1 MTRFEALKAR
11 EEKLLCRT
19 YGRYPVSVSRAKGS
33 KMWDV
38 DGKEYLDLLSGIAV
52 TALGHCNEE
61 LAEVIGEQAKS
72 LSTSATCFI
81 RKNSL
86 TWRNAS

>member
-52 TALGHCNEE
+52 TALG
-61 LAEVIGEQAKS
+61 QKS